1 MDNKYWNDFYN
12 KDMAPKE
19 ASKFANDI
27 IEFLETDKSLVE
39 LGCGNGRDA
48 KFFSKYNINIT
59 AIDQSEAVIL
69 KLNDSNKQDNLKF
82 ICDDFVNSNLLDQ
95 NKFDYAYSRFTIH
108 SITEEEEIILVKRVY
123 NSLKSGGMFFI
134 EVRSVKDELYGLGK
148 NVGRNAYIYNEHYR
162 RFIIIDELVQTLK
175 KEGFKIISAKESN
188 NWAIYKDLNPVVIR
202 IIAKKD
208 C

>member
-12 KDMAPKE
+12 KDIAPKE

-27 IEFLETDKSLVE
+27 IEFLEMGKSLVE

-48 KFFSKYNINIT
+48 KFFSRYSINIT

-108 SITEEEEIILVKRVY
+108 SITEEEETILVKRVY

-175 KEGFKIISAKESN
+175 EEGFKIISAKESS